1 MLCALIMAGGK
12 GTRFWPK
19 STEEKPKQFINLIG
33 DKTMLQITIERINK
47 IIPLENIFICT
58 SEKYAYIVKEQLPKL
73 NERNIILEPCA
84 RNTAPCILLSTLY
97 IKELYKD
104 ANIIVLPSDHIIG
117 NVDQFLN
124 VIESGNDFINQNK
137 DGIVTIGIMPTRPET
152 GYGYIKKDGIV
163 TNINSNDIVKV
174 EKFVEKP
181 NLERALEYL
190 KEQKYL
196 WNAGMFIF
204 NTNYMIQEFKNN
216 LHDMYNNLS
225 TLPSIKDDNYYVKLK
240 EIYENCEKVSIDY
253 GIIEKSNN
261 IYVIPSEFGWDDV
274 GTWESIGRYVDNDSN
289 GNIIKGDVV
298 IDNAKNCI
306 VYGNDKK
313 IILVDIDDIFCVDS
327 DEVIIVGKR
336 DKINGINEYREC

>member
-1 MLCALIMAGGK
+1 MLCALIMAGGR

-33 DKTMLQITIERINK
+33 EKTMLQLTVERINK
-47 IIPLENIFICT
+47 IIPIENIFICT
-58 SEKYAYIVKEQLPKL
+58 SEKYKDIVMEQLPML
-73 NERNIILEPCA
+73 PEINIILEPCS
-84 RNTAPCILLSTLY
+84 RNTAPCVLLSTLY
-97 IKELYKD
+97 IKELYND
-104 ANIIVLPSDHIIG
+104 ANVIVLPSDHIIG
-117 NVDQFLN
+117 NVDKFLN
-124 VIESGNDFINQNK
+124 VIESGNQFINQNK

-152 GYGYIKKDGIV
+152 GYGYIKKQNII
-163 TNINSNDIVKV
+163 TNINTNDIVKV

-181 NLERALEYL
+181 NLDKALEYL

-204 NTNYMIQEFKNN
+204 NVDYMIQEFKNN
-216 LHDMYNNLS
+216 LIDIYGKLS
-225 TLPSIKDDNYYVKLK
+225 CLPSIKSDTYYSKLK
-240 EIYENCEKVSIDY
+240 ETYDKCEKISIDY

-261 IYVIPSEFGWDDV
+261 IYVIPSEFGWDDI
-274 GTWESIGRYVDNDSN
+274 GTWESIGRYVENDSQ

-313 IILVDIDDIFCVDS
+313 IILVGVDDIFCVDS